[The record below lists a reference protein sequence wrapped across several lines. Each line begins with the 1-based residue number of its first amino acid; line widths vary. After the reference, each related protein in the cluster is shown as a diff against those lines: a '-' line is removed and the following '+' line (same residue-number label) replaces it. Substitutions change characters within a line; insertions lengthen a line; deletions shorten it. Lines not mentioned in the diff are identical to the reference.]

1 MDRLNEI
8 NKKVDNLEKKITEM
22 YEDFENSRKK
32 QKLGFSDLVQELIGA
47 MIIALPFSLTEEVW
61 EISERLSFFRILIVY
76 LITVFT
82 VFLFIKY
89 SKLQNW
95 EQQNV
100 LGFIP
105 LRLITSLSISFF
117 ISLLFLTLFGVYPDM
132 IKDLSTLLKAS
143 LLVSIF
149 AVIGSLGVDVA
160 K

>member
-1 MDRLNEI
+1 MDKLNEI
-8 NKKVDNLEKKITEM
+8 DRKVDDLEKKINEM
-22 YEDFENSRKK
+22 YEDFESSKKK

-61 EISERLSFFRILIVY
+61 ELAKRLSFLRVLVVY
-76 LITVFT
+76 LITVIT

-95 EQQNV
+95 EHQNV

-132 IKDLSTLLKAS
+132 IKDFPTLLKAS